1 MPIPFNLQQSLET
14 GNAVLFVGAGM
25 GYNMIDSDGNSIPD
39 AYNLAKKNAD
49 HFSVPVTDASYDLA
63 RISQYVVS
71 KFHGRDEL
79 MVFLKSCLLNTYPDE
94 FMSWIPTIKWKAIFT
109 TNYDD
114 AIEKAYDY
122 CKTPVQEYITI
133 TQISGFKDYNEATQV
148 PIIHLHGSL
157 FTESPDIIIT
167 LHDYARFNDNRKS
180 LFEIFKHRMVTS
192 CILYTGYSHNDSNFN
207 YIINDLE
214 IELYP
219 KKINT
224 SYRIDPVDNELN
236 NFILQERNIKT
247 INQTFTDF
255 VKEARLQL
263 NATFSLEEAYK
274 KFEPSIPNDIKED
287 FHNNPAPVVRLLSS
301 WQYVNQLSITENPDV
316 YNYVRGDKPSW
327 SIIFNEKFFHRSIE
341 EEIYDMLLDYATDPK
356 KRVRIC
362 TITGSAGYGISTL
375 LMIIAKRLLQE
386 HIGKIFYHNS
396 SKELREG
403 DVFFASSI
411 FPEDKLIFFID
422 NAADYAIQIKSLIT
436 HARENKID
444 IIIILGDR
452 TNELSQSKIR
462 GTGNSFIIQPLS
474 DGEIE
479 NLIDYLADINELN
492 KLKYL
497 DREFQISAIRKNY
510 NRELLVAIREATEGI
525 NFDLIIQDEF
535 FGIQDELAREIYALI
550 ACIHQ
555 HSAILRI
562 ELLSRLLQKSISELY
577 EKIKSSLQGIAFY
590 ELINEEYQE
599 YAIRTRHRII
609 ASIVWNRCLTPS
621 VRDNY
626 IHMIINNLNIA
637 YPIDKKAFECFIRS
651 DQLVDSLISLESKM
665 RFFEKACKLDQD
677 NPYVLQHFARM
688 LVRSNKEILALSTID
703 MAITMDSSIR
713 TLYHTKGY
721 ILQHMAINDENIEIA
736 RRYLGQSEDSYLIA
750 MRMNNKDSYCYQ
762 GLSSLYLAWAKKTVD
777 DSEKTLYL
785 AKAESIIEDGL
796 QKSTDKE
803 AIWIEASNIDE
814 YIGDMPNQIKALQE
828 AVEAAPLSTLSKYLL
843 AKAYNIQGDYPKGK
857 QILKDI
863 VLDNPGDYK
872 ACIEYVKV
880 LLKTGETLQT
890 AIAVLNQSTLFGYSD
905 PRFIAILGG
914 LLFLNKN
921 FTEADSVFNESV
933 RREMFNTQKEMF
945 DPEDYGVNSIFA
957 AKVNYIGNG
966 YSYLSIEGY
975 KEVKCYSSKYNGYIL
990 THGMKL
996 TVKLTFSPKNPIAN
1010 IITL

>member
-1 MPIPFNLQQSLET
+1 MAIPFNLQQSIET
-14 GNAVLFVGAGM
+14 GNAVLFIGAGM
-25 GYNMIDSDGNSIPD
+25 GYNMLDLDGNSIPD
-39 AYNLAKKNAD
+39 AYNLAKKIAD
-49 HFSVPVTDASYDLA
+49 YFSVPITDSSYDLA

-71 KFHGRDEL
+71 KYHGRDEL
-79 MVFLKSCLLNTYPDE
+79 MVFLKSCLTNAYPDE
-94 FMSWIPTIKWKAIFT
+94 FMSWIPTIRWKAIFT

-114 AIEKAYDY
+114 TIEKAYDY
-122 CKTPVQEYITI
+122 CKSPVQEYLTI
-133 TQISGFKDYNEATQV
+133 THVSGFKDYNEATQV

-167 LHDYARFNDNRKS
+167 LQDYARFNDNRKS
-180 LFEIFKHRMVTS
+180 LFEILKHRMVTS
-192 CILYTGYSHNDSNFN
+192 CILYTGYSHSDMNFN
-207 YIINDLE
+207 LIINDLE

-219 KKINT
+219 KKLNT
-224 SYRIDPVDNELN
+224 SYRIDPIINEMN

-247 INQTFTDF
+247 INQTFSEF
-255 VKEARLQL
+255 VTEARLQL
-263 NATFSLEEAYK
+263 TATFSLEEAYK
-274 KFEPSIPNDIKED
+274 RFEPNIPSDLQLE
-287 FHNNPAPVVRLLSS
+287 FQNNPAPVVRLLSS
-301 WQYVNQLSITENPDV
+301 WQYINQLSIIENPDV

-341 EEIYDMLLDYATDPK
+341 EEIYDILIDYATDPK

-386 HIGKIFYHNS
+386 HVGKIFFHNS

-403 DVFFASSI
+403 DVFFASNI
-411 FPEDKLIFFID
+411 FSEDKVIFIID
-422 NAADYAIQIKSLIT
+422 NAADYARQIKSLIS
-436 HARENKID
+436 HARENKMD

-452 TNELSQSKIR
+452 TNEISQSRIKGI
-462 GTGNSFIIQPLS
+462 GNNFIIQPLS

-510 NRELLVAIREATEGI
+510 NRELLVAIREATEGV

-535 FGIQDELAREIYALI
+535 FGIQDELAREIYAII

-562 ELLSRLLQKSISELY
+562 ELLARLLQKPMDELY
-577 EKIKSSLQGIAFY
+577 EQISSYLQGIVFY

-609 ASIVWNRCLTPS
+609 ASIIWNRCMAPS
-621 VRDNY
+621 IRDNY

-637 YPIDKKAFECFIRS
+637 YSIDKKAFECFIRS
-651 DQLVDSLISLESKM
+651 DQMVDSLLSLESKM
-665 RFFEKACKLDQD
+665 RFFEKACKIDQD

-703 MAITMDSSIR
+703 MAIAMDGSIR

-721 ILQHMAINDENIEIA
+721 ILQHMAISDDNIEIA
-736 RRYLGQSEDSYLIA
+736 RRYLGQSEDSYQIA
-750 MRMNNKDSYCYQ
+750 MRMNIKDAYCYQ

-777 DSEKTLYL
+777 NSEKTLYL
-785 AKAESIIEDGL
+785 AKAENIIEEGL
-796 QKSTDKE
+796 HKATDKE

-843 AKAYNIQGDYPKGK
+843 AKAYNIQGDFIKGK
-857 QILKDI
+857 QILKEI
-863 VLDNPGDYK
+863 VLDNPEDYK
-872 ACIEYVKV
+872 AIIEYVKV

-890 AIAVLNQSTLFGYSD
+890 AIAVLNQSTLFGFSD
-905 PRFIAILGG
+905 PKFIAILGG

-921 FTEADSVFNESV
+921 FTESDRVFNESV

-945 DPEDYGVNSIFA
+945 DPEDYGINSIFT

-966 YSYLSIEGY
+966 YSYISIEGY
-975 KEVKCYSSKYNGYIL
+975 KEVKCYSSKYNGHIL

-996 TVKLTFSPKNPIAN
+996 TIKLTFSPKNPIAN
-1010 IITL
+1010 IITI